1 MEAVILAGG
10 LGTRL
15 RPCIDNLP
23 KPLAPIDGK
32 PFLRYLL
39 DYLYVNGVNR
49 AIISTGY
56 LAEAVEE
63 FIGKSHRGMV
73 VEYCRENYPLG
84 TGGAIKKALAMCKTE
99 YPLVLNGDSFLD
111 VDIAEMKKFRKKSDC
126 PITLAAKFVSSAE
139 NSGFVVTENGRLCG
153 FTEKGVTSS
162 GLINGGVYFIKKD
175 LLNCISEEKFSFEK
189 AVLEKGLCETA
200 VYESKGYFIDIGIPE
215 NYKKAQEE
223 KDFLCVRRKRRA
235 VFLDRDGT
243 LNYDTGHL
251 YRKEDFEFLT
261 GADKAVAE
269 IKHKGYLA
277 VVITNQAG
285 IAKNLYSPSD
295 VDSLHSFIDGEL
307 LNNTGVTADG
317 YYYCPHHPD
326 AVIEEYRADCICRKP
341 KPGLILKAVSD
352 FAEIGIDIDLESS
365 FTVGNRLSDVLAG
378 VNAGTGKNILIGSD
392 ECDFDGVASEHYAS
406 LYDFSHKLKQVL

>member
-15 RPCIDNLP
+15 RPCVDNLP

-39 DYLYVNGVNR
+39 DWLYVNGVNR

-56 LAEAVEE
+56 LAEAVEKY
-63 FIGKSHRGMV
+63 IGKSHRGMV
-73 VEYCRENYPLG
+73 VDYCREDSPLG
-84 TGGAIKKALAMCKTE
+84 TGGAIKKALTMCKTE

-111 VDIAEMKKFRKKSDC
+111 VDISEMKAFHEKSGC
-126 PITLAAKFVSSAE
+126 PLTLAAKFVPSAE

-153 FTEKGVTSS
+153 FTEKGVASS
-162 GLINGGVYFIKKD
+162 GLINGGIYFIKKD
-175 LLNCISEEKFSFEK
+175 LLLGISEGKFSFEK
-189 AVLEKGLCETA
+189 NVLESGYCETA
-200 VYESKGYFIDIGIPE
+200 VYESNGYFIDIGIPE
-215 NYKKAQEE
+215 NYRKAQKE
-223 KDFLCVRRKRRA
+223 KDRLCARRKRRA

-243 LNYDTGHL
+243 VNRDPGHL
-251 YRKEDFEFLT
+251 YRKEDFEFLSD
-261 GADKAVAE
+261 ADKAVAE

-295 VDSLHSFIDGEL
+295 VDSLHAFIDGEL
-307 LNNTGVTADG
+307 LKNAGVTADG

-326 AVIEEYRADCICRKP
+326 AVIEEYRADCPCRKP
-341 KPGLILKAVSD
+341 NPGMILKAVED
-352 FAEIGIDIDLESS
+352 FAGIGIDIDLENS

-392 ECDFDGVASEHYAS
+392 ECDHNGIASEHYES
-406 LYDFSHKLKQVL
+406 LFVFSKNLKQVL